1 MQDAAV
7 KGDAHNVDVM
17 MSVLRPMT
25 RLVEIS
31 DEKTGK
37 GTGKFKA
44 VVDFPDADPDTQE
57 PVTVPHT
64 PESAVKRM
72 KEMPTLYGGL
82 FRSGV
87 TGGVGA
93 NSGVQPGK
101 DGKIDVRRLTQEQYM
116 ELRAKNPAAARFACS
131 EGQVRPLA
139 PTRSPRNI

>member
-44 VVDFPDADPDTQE
+44 VVDFPDADPDTHE
-57 PVTVPHT
+57 PVMVPHT
-64 PESAVKRM
+64 PEGAVKRM

-87 TGGVGA
+87 TSGVGA

-101 DGKIDVRRLTQEQYM
+101 DGKIDPRRLTQEQYM
-116 ELRAKNPAAARFACS
+116 ELRAKNPAALGLR
-131 EGQVRPLA
+131 A
-139 PTRSPRNI
+139 PKGRSGR